1 MVNFNG
7 ILQETTSSP
16 LENNRGFLFGD
27 AVFETMKVLDGKI
40 LFSEDHYFRLMASM
54 RVLRMEIPMSFTLE
68 YLEEQV
74 LALLAV
80 IETSPSYRVRITCFR
95 KSGGFYLPE
104 QRDIQF
110 LITATP
116 LPVPVYQNHNSDYE
130 VEIFKDFYV
139 SKHLLS
145 TLKTTNKLVHITASI
160 FAEENGYDNCLL
172 LNDDKNVI
180 EGTQGNLFMVIG
192 STIVTPPL
200 SNGCLNGIMR
210 KQLIRILQKNTEFTF
225 EERAVSPF
233 ELQKADELFLTNV
246 IQGIRSVTKYRKKR
260 YTTQVADKL
269 IVQLNT
275 QIRLG

>member
-7 ILQETTSSP
+7 VLQETALSS

-40 LFSEDHYFRLMASM
+40 LFLEDHYFRLMASM
-54 RVLRMEIPMSFTLE
+54 RVLRMEIPMNFTLE
-68 YLEEQV
+68 YVEEQV
-74 LALLAV
+74 LALLEV
-80 IETSPSYRVRITCFR
+80 METSASYRVRVTCFR
-95 KSGGFYLPE
+95 DGEGFYLPE
-104 QRDIQF
+104 QRTIQF
-110 LITATP
+110 LITAAP
-116 LPVPVYQNHNSDYE
+116 LSASVYQNHKAVYE

-145 TLKTTNKLVHITASI
+145 TLKTTNKLVHITAGI

-172 LNDDKNVI
+172 LNDDKNVV
-180 EGTQGNLFMVIG
+180 ESTQGNLFMVTENKI
-192 STIVTPPL
+192 ITPPL

-210 KQLIRILQKNTEFTF
+210 RQLIRILEKNTDFTF
-225 EERAVSPF
+225 EERSVSPF

-246 IQGIRSVTKYRKKR
+246 VQGIQSVTKYRKKT
-260 YTTQVADKL
+260 YGTHTADRL

-275 QIRLG
+275 KIRLG

>member
-7 ILQETTSSP
+7 VLQETALSS

-40 LFSEDHYFRLMASM
+40 LFLEDHYFRLMASM
-54 RVLRMEIPMSFTLE
+54 RVLRMEIPMNFTLE
-68 YLEEQV
+68 YVEEQV
-74 LALLAV
+74 LALLEV
-80 IETSPSYRVRITCFR
+80 METSASYRVRITCFR
-95 KSGGFYLPE
+95 DGEGFYLPE
-104 QRDIQF
+104 QRTIQF
-110 LITATP
+110 LITAAP
-116 LPVPVYQNHNSDYE
+116 LSASVYQNHKAVYE

-145 TLKTTNKLVHITASI
+145 TLKTTNKLVHITAGI

-172 LNDDKNVI
+172 LNDDKNVV
-180 EGTQGNLFMVIG
+180 ESTQGNLFMVTGNKI
-192 STIVTPPL
+192 ITPPL

-210 KQLIRILQKNTEFTF
+210 RQLIRILEKNTDFTF
-225 EERAVSPF
+225 EERSVSPF

-246 IQGIRSVTKYRKKR
+246 VQGIQSVTKYRKKT
-260 YTTQVADKL
+260 YGTHTADRL

-275 QIRLG
+275 KIRLG